1 MTDENMVWKGDFDKD
16 DDVIKNLN
24 CERERCDELEEK
36 VECLQRD
43 LAHLNQDRQ
52 DFLMEREENNR
63 ERLQY
68 MEEKKRLALNFEQVR
83 NQVRQYAE
91 HSGLQG

>member
-1 MTDENMVWKGDFDKD
+1 MVWKGDSDKD

-52 DFLMEREENNR
+52 DFLMEREEHNR